1 MSYDKPIQRIA
12 TGGGLLIVLSA
23 IAVAQTPAPRSDT
36 RSYEVRTLLEDDRQ
50 GHAAARVQ
58 CSSDRRPTRNPSEK
72 GAHELRPRLVI
83 YRWGDKL
90 YTMDDVGRNSPVNY
104 EDQFILDP

>member
-36 RSYEVRTLLEDDRQ
+36 RSYEMGTLLEDDRQ
-50 GHAAARVQ
+50 GHAATG
-58 CSSDRRPTRNPSEK
+58 PIFE
-72 GAHELRPRLVI
+72 
-83 YRWGDKL
+83 
-90 YTMDDVGRNSPVNY
+90 
-104 EDQFILDP
+104 